1 MKQTAILCIA
11 PCDKEGRFQR
21 VISKHWG
28 PQSHDPQVTE
38 FCQQAH
44 QVQSAS
50 FPSWLLVDLPDKSAA
65 VPSSVITNT
74 DTLLPESTARF
85 CEGPLTLLRD
95 KLSPERLLPLD
106 LLSLSSG
113 TLLKQRLKLLPLQEV
128 FICFNFLKI
137 EIGLLFLGLLTLF
150 CASSL

>member
-1 MKQTAILCIA
+1 MRFSFYTITLIPTFILIFVPELDIFIQCSLPA
-11 PCDKEGRFQR
+11 
-21 VISKHWG
+21 
-28 PQSHDPQVTE
+28 
-38 FCQQAH
+38 FCWY
-44 QVQSAS
+44 

-128 FICFNFLKI
+128 FICFNFLNI